1 MKIAVCV
8 KQVPVSDKVKMDE
21 VTHALIR
28 ENSEMDLNPS
38 DACALTEAIHIKEMC
53 GATIDVF
60 TMGADMAKTVL
71 YKCIAM
77 GADEGYLVSDRAFA
91 GGDSLGTAKVLAE
104 AIRLTDTYDLI
115 ICGALSSD
123 GATGQV
129 GPMISEILG
138 ISSVS
143 SIKKIGDLDGEK
155 FNVYKSWKGQL
166 LHMQVECPALFTVEL
181 GSNLPI
187 LPTLRN
193 QMKAKK
199 KELHIITNEVLKL
212 DASQIGFDGAL
223 SVVTDVMPVK
233 PAGKHSIMLEG
244 SMEEVVKKTIDLIKE
259 ASV

>member
-21 VTHALIR
+21 VTHSLVR
-28 ENSEMDLNPS
+28 ENTEVDLNPS
-38 DACALTEAIHIKEMC
+38 DACALTEAIHVKEKY
-53 GATIDVF
+53 GGTIDVF
-60 TMGADMAKTVL
+60 TMGSEMAKTVL

-77 GADEGYLVSDRAFA
+77 GADEGYLISDKVFA

-104 AIRLTDTYDLI
+104 AIRQTGTYDLI

-129 GPMISEILG
+129 GPMISELLNIP
-138 ISSVS
+138 SVT
-143 SIKKIGDLDGEK
+143 SIKKIGDKEDDAFHL
-155 FNVYKSWKGQL
+155 YKSWKGQL
-166 LHMQVECPALFTVEL
+166 LHMKACFPMLLTVAL
-181 GSNLPI
+181 GSNSPI

-199 KELHIITNEVLKL
+199 RDLHLVTNIDLQL
-212 DASQIGFDGAL
+212 DSKDIGLDGAL
-223 SVVTDVMPVK
+223 SLVTDVKPVEQS
-233 PAGKHSIMLEG
+233 GKHSIMLEG
-244 SMEEVVKKTIDLIKE
+244 SMEEVAKKAMELIKE